1 MDIISVRVGDSTAGS
16 GYITGTTGDFSV
28 DGLPKYPVSGDYVVV
43 PLPKGIECGLAVS
56 AVHKGM
62 PGKIYRSVA
71 RIATERDLRAL
82 ENNRRK
88 ETEMWDVFCEKIRE
102 HKLPMKPISVECS
115 FDGAGSLGGSRA
127 VYYFTSESRVDFREL
142 VKDLASQFKRRI
154 ELRQVGVRD
163 EARILGGFG
172 ICGREFCCKTF
183 LTGFQPVSI
192 KMAKEQS
199 LSLNP
204 AKTSGTCGRLMC
216 CLKFEQSTYE
226 QLMKNTPAQ
235 GSLVEIVNSETTPK
249 GTRGV
254 VEDANILTGILKVRL
269 DNKNAAGIESF
280 AQSTVV
286 SVKSDDVKTI
296 RAGNVKVNRAEIS
309 NFKKPNE

>member
-1 MDIISVRVGDSTAGS
+1 MTEIVSVRVGDNGKRASGS
-16 GYITGTTGDFSV
+16 EGYATGSTGDYSV
-28 DGLPKYPVSGDYVVV
+28 SGLPVKPAVGDYVVV
-43 PLPKGIECGLAVS
+43 PLQKEIECGRVV
-56 AVHKGM
+56 AVHNGL
-62 PGKIYRSVA
+62 PGKIYRSVT
-71 RIATERDLRAL
+71 RVATERDLRTM

-88 ETEMWDVFCEKIRE
+88 EAEMWDVFCDKIRT
-102 HKLPMKPISVECS
+102 HNLAMKPISVECS
-115 FDGAGSLGGSRA
+115 FEGGRA

-142 VKDLASQFKRRI
+142 VKDLAAMFKRRI

-216 CLKFEQSTYE
+216 CLKYEQSTYE
-226 QLMKNTPAQ
+226 LLMKNTPLQ
-235 GSLVEIVNSETTPK
+235 GSVVEIIEADPTQMSVTK
-249 GTRGV
+249 GMRGT
-254 VEDANILTGILKVRL
+254 VEDANILTSVLKVRF
-269 DNKNAAGIESF
+269 DGKPAA
-280 AQSTVV
+280 V
-286 SVKSDDVKTI
+286 SVKAANVKTVRGSHI
-296 RAGNVKVNRAEIS
+296 KLSGNEIAAL
-309 NFKKPNE
+309 KGLED

>member
-1 MDIISVRVGDSTAGS
+1 MDIISVRTGCST
-16 GYITGTTGDFSV
+16 TEDFSV
-28 DGLPKYPVSGDYVVV
+28 DALPRSPVLGDYVVV
-43 PLPKGIECGLAVS
+43 PLQKGIECVPVVS
-56 AVHKGM
+56 EVRSAAVHRGM
-62 PGKIYRSVA
+62 PGKSYRPVI

-82 ENNRRK
+82 ESNRLK
-88 ETEMWDVFCEKIRE
+88 EAEMFSVFCQKVEE

-115 FDGAGSLGGSRA
+115 FEGGDRPGGGRA

-142 VKDLASQFKRRI
+142 VKDLAALFKRRI

-216 CLKFEQSTYE
+216 CLKYEQSTYE
-226 QLMKNTPAQ
+226 QLVKDTPPQ
-235 GSLVEIVNSETTPK
+235 GSVVEVVNSETIPK

-254 VEDANILTGILKVRL
+254 VEDANILTSVLKVRL
-269 DNKNAAGIESF
+269 DGNMTA
-280 AQSTVV
+280 V
-286 SVKSDDVKTI
+286 SVKSGDVKVI
-296 RAGNVKVNRAEIS
+296 KIGR
-309 NFKKPNE
+309 KPVQSV